1 MNQKGQH
8 LAQLLD
14 SGLGALAAGTV
25 MREREHLNGAVADF
39 SAGAFDNL
47 LGDTE
52 NRILNL
58 ASAVATGF
66 PDLFVDQ
73 VQWSRCCLDHRH
85 LSDEHLALNLMCLK
99 EELEEALPSDAVGP
113 ASEALDLA
121 LACFTSPAPKLLS
134 ILDCDREH
142 MPRIRQLL
150 LAILEARRSDAHRI
164 VLEAADSGLSISTI
178 QTQIICPLQGELGIM
193 WQRGELGIHEEHLAS
208 GVVKECLTL
217 LRGQMQPKPAR
228 GKTVLICSAKG
239 NLHDIGNQI
248 LADHFE
254 MDGWQALQ
262 LGANMP
268 SNDLAKATIDFDADL
283 VALSVTMALHLRDS
297 ANMIEKVREFRA
309 DEAPPILVG
318 GPPFSR
324 LPELWR
330 AIGADGYAPDAPSAV
345 GRAEELVG

>member
-1 MNQKGQH
+1 MNQKGRH

-14 SGLGALAAGTV
+14 SGLGALAAGAV
-25 MREREHLNGAVADF
+25 MREREQLNGAASAF
-39 SAGAFDNL
+39 SPGSFDDL

-58 ASAVATGF
+58 AAAVATGF
-66 PDLFVDQ
+66 PEIFVDQ

-85 LSDEHLALNLMCLK
+85 LSDEHLALNLICLK
-99 EELEEALPSDAVGP
+99 EELQEALPSEVQGP
-113 ASEALDLA
+113 AVEALDMA
-121 LACFTSPAPKLLS
+121 LACFTSPAPTLPS
-134 ILDCDREH
+134 ILDCDLDH

-164 VLEAADSGLSISTI
+164 VLEAADSGLSLSTI
-178 QTQIICPLQGELGIM
+178 QTEILCPLQGELGVM

-217 LRGQMQPKPAR
+217 LRGQMRPKLTR

-239 NLHDIGNQI
+239 NLHDIGTQI

-254 MDGWQALQ
+254 MDGWQALR
-262 LGANMP
+262 LGANLP
-268 SNDLAKATIDFDADL
+268 SNDLAKATLDFEADL
-283 VALSVTMALHLRDS
+283 VALSVTMGIHLRDS
-297 ANMIEKVREFRA
+297 ANMIERVREFRA
-309 DEAPPILVG
+309 EEAPPILVG
-318 GPPFSR
+318 GPPFSK

-330 AIGADGYAPDAPSAV
+330 AIGADGYALDAPSAV
-345 GRAEELVG
+345 RKAEELAG